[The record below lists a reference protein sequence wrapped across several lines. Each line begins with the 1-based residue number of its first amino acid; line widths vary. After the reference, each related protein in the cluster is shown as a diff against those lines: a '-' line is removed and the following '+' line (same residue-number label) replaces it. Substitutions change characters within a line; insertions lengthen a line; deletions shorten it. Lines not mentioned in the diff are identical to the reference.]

1 MVLSTPLT
9 WRPGII
15 YLENMCVMGYVCLLL
30 WVRYLSLQ
38 PLRELFVMHTTF
50 WLSAYAVMK
59 LFYFLLLVSWVERKL
74 CYLLSSTNNDGD
86 KDGWLAVPDLN
97 RAPEALWP
105 HNSQKRDPKCWYI
118 YIYMLYLYI
127 CFMYIYM
134 VYIVSMNVLYIIYMY
149 VCVCVYIYIYI
160 YKLYIYIV
168 YMNAF
173 PSTSLLFWNTSRM
186 NHSPKS
192 RFYSWINMA
201 IHIFKCHQIII
212 WLENVKNQKCYP

>member
-1 MVLSTPLT
+1 MSV
-9 WRPGII
+9 W
-15 YLENMCVMGYVCLLL
+15 LL

-38 PLRELFVMHTTF
+38 PLRELSVMHSTF
-50 WLSAYAVMK
+50 WLSAYAIMK

-74 CYLLSSTNNDGD
+74 CYLLSFTNNDGD

-97 RAPEALWP
+97 RASEALWP
-105 HNSQKRDPKCWYI
+105 HNSQIRDPKFYALL
-118 YIYMLYLYI
+118 IYMLYV
-127 CFMYIYM
+127 YIYGI
-134 VYIVSMNVLYIIYMY
+134 YSFYECIIYNIY
-149 VCVCVYIYIYI
+149 VCVCIYI
-160 YKLYIYIV
+160 YKLYKYIV

-192 RFYSWINMA
+192 RFYSWISMV
-201 IHIFKCHQIII
+201 IQVFKCHQIII

>member
-1 MVLSTPLT
+1 MSV
-9 WRPGII
+9 W
-15 YLENMCVMGYVCLLL
+15 LL

-118 YIYMLYLYI
+118 YIYALLIYMLYV
-127 CFMYIYM
+127 YIYGI
-134 VYIVSMNVLYIIYMY
+134 YSFYECIIYHIY

-160 YKLYIYIV
+160 YISYIYI
-168 YMNAF
+168 
-173 PSTSLLFWNTSRM
+173 
-186 NHSPKS
+186 
-192 RFYSWINMA
+192 
-201 IHIFKCHQIII
+201 
-212 WLENVKNQKCYP
+212 